1 MSTVKRNKQLETF
14 KEMLIMKTYK
24 YIFADGYFC
33 YTCGKMDRI
42 ELKHEII
49 RHGKVISMTVES

>member
-1 MSTVKRNKQLETF
+1 
-14 KEMLIMKTYK
+14 MKTYK

-42 ELKHEII
+42 ELKHETV